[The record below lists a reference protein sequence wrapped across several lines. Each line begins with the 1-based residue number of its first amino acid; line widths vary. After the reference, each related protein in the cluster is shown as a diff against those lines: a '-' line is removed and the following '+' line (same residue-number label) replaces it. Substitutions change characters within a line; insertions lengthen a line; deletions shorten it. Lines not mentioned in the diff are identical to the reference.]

1 MGNPRTG
8 KRSFRIAGGLF
19 IVCGGV
25 ATFML
30 FRQPPTAA
38 KAAPGD
44 SMTITGIVRDFRIE
58 HPDFG
63 VVPADGYGHF
73 AGNVNRFL
81 DTYGR
86 PRLTGTGAA
95 VLTQWR
101 DAAGRNIAPHMFNQG
116 NRVNWSHAGVA
127 LAGSINLTQ
136 GALIDSWDSSVG
148 DYETS
153 KSQDA
158 VVATLATGQGDVRL
172 SQDAQIMG
180 DLLVAGDP
188 SIVID
193 GDSVTGLTG
202 TLVDGGTM
210 PTVSAPEGMDPSMG
224 DLTISGATTLTE
236 DVHCDRLV
244 INDASALTIDGHV
257 RILVEGTLTMGQSTR
272 VEIMPE
278 SSLTIYTNGAIHA
291 VRQDTTINANTK
303 NPSLVTFYHLTDA
316 PFDISQSAQI
326 YAKIIAPYARVSI
339 TQFADFYGTI
349 FAAELDIDQSAAIH
363 IDMAGFDVPQPPCGM
378 TINDAAGSWGTPGL
392 GGISSAESFYE
403 WFRDIPGV
411 NISKRKTL
419 RLTRTADD
427 MLEYA
432 TEAFYPIDGRLYG
445 NEGGTRNMYFTFE
458 IEADFTY
465 EECAGQVFEI
475 EADDDVWVFIDGQLA
490 IDLGGMRAGASQI
503 IELDRLPLEGGR
515 TYSFH
520 LFFAQR
526 QGLDATLRIRTN
538 IQLSANPMSI
548 GVPSPF
554 LAD

>member
-30 FRQPPTAA
+30 FRQPPTPA
-38 KAAPGD
+38 KGAPGD

-86 PRLTGTGAA
+86 PSLTGTGAA

-116 NRVNWSHAGVA
+116 YRVNWSNAGVA
-127 LAGSINLTQ
+127 LAGSINLSQ
-136 GALIDSWDSSVG
+136 GAIIDSWDSSVG
-148 DYETS
+148 DYATS
-153 KSQDA
+153 QGQDA

-172 SQDAQIMG
+172 SQDALIMG
-180 DLLVAGDP
+180 VLLVAGDP
-188 SIVID
+188 STVID

-210 PTVSAPEGMDPSMG
+210 PTVSAPEGMGLSVG
-224 DLTISGATTLTE
+224 DLSILGATTLTE

-244 INDASALTIDGHV
+244 INDAAALIIDGHV
-257 RILVEGTLTMGQSTR
+257 RILVEGTLTMGQATR
-272 VEIMPE
+272 VEIMPD
-278 SSLTIYTNGAIHA
+278 SSLTIYTNGSIHA
-291 VRQDTTINANTK
+291 VKQDTIINANTK

-316 PFDISQSAQI
+316 PFDISQSAEI
-326 YAKIIAPYARVSI
+326 YANIIAPFARVSI
-339 TQFADFYGTI
+339 TQLANFYGTI
-349 FAAELDIDQSAAIH
+349 FAAELDINQNSAVH
-363 IDMAGFDVPQPPCGM
+363 IDMAGIPAPQLPCGM
-378 TINDAAGSWGTPGL
+378 IINDAAGTWGASGL
-392 GGISSAESFYE
+392 GGINSAASFYE
-403 WFRDIPGV
+403 WFRDVPGV
-411 NISKRKTL
+411 NISKRQTL
-419 RLTRTADD
+419 TLTRAADD
-427 MLEYA
+427 MPEYA

-445 NEGGTRNMYFTFE
+445 NEGGSRNAYFTFE

-475 EADDDVWVFIDGQLA
+475 EADDDVWVFINGQLA
-490 IDLGGMRAGASQI
+490 IDLGGMRSGVSQA

-520 LFFAQR
+520 LFYAQR
-526 QGLDATLRIRTN
+526 QGLDATFRIRTN
-538 IQLSANPMSI
+538 IHLSANPMSI